1 MVEIYETL
9 DKREGSFR
17 RRREPGLLCDHCA
30 SGRMGVSGSS
40 VSMSSC
46 SSSGGGDDVIEVAR
60 AYSSESIKSFE
71 WI

>member
-1 MVEIYETL
+1 MVDIYETL

-17 RRREPGLLCDHCA
+17 RRREPGLFCDHCA

-40 VSMSSC
+40 VSMFSS
-46 SSSGGGDDVIEVAR
+46 SSSGRGDDVIDDAR
-60 AYSSESIKSFE
+60 AYLSESITSFE